1 MTSKGIGIE
10 EQRIGIA
17 LEEAALAGVLR
28 GGAATVLC
36 GANDRDDCAVLEI
49 GGEFD
54 LVIGS
59 DFVRGTGFFL
69 FAEHILSY
77 EDVGWFLA
85 AANISDIAAMGARQA
100 GLVVAIRWSTD
111 LTNDQWR
118 EIHKGISGAC
128 SAFGAPLL
136 GGDSGGYSHEV
147 LSATAIG
154 LVKKGKSLLRSNGK
168 SGDRLFLTGT
178 VGAAGAAVAYFT
190 RGRHQGLLVDAS
202 MENRLAN
209 AWRRVTPA
217 VQQGVWIAESGA
229 GRCAIDTS
237 DGLKAGL
244 LEIAKRSNV
253 DVVVSPAAI
262 PVDRAARAVAELMGL
277 GVLELAM
284 SDSVD
289 FRLLFTV
296 PDANVSV
303 VVQEFAQRGWEL
315 YEIGCLRE
323 PAGTPRV
330 VHNAS
335 GGEHE
340 IPGIPWEQ
348 SDVATVDR
356 LHRRGGG
363 GNEDGS
369 EHS

>member
-1 MTSKGIGIE
+1 MTRKGAGIE

-28 GGAATVLC
+28 GGAAPVLC

-69 FAEHILSY
+69 FSEGILSY

-85 AANISDIAAMGARQA
+85 AANISDVAAMGARQA
-100 GLVVAIRWSTD
+100 GLVVAVRWSMD
-111 LTNDQWR
+111 LTDDQWR
-118 EIHKGISGAC
+118 EIHRGISGAC

-136 GGDSGGYSHEV
+136 GGDSGSYSHQV
-147 LSATAIG
+147 LSAAAIG
-154 LVKKGKSLLRSNGK
+154 LVKKGRSLRRSNGRP
-168 SGDRLFLTGT
+168 GDRLFLTGT

-190 RGRHQGLLVDAS
+190 RGRHQGLLLDAS
-202 MENRLAN
+202 TEDRLAN

-217 VQQGVWIAESGA
+217 VEQGVWIAESGA

-253 DVVVSPAAI
+253 DIVVSPAAI
-262 PVDRAARAVAELMGL
+262 PVDRAARTVAEGMGV

-289 FRLLFTV
+289 FRLLFTA
-296 PDANVSV
+296 PAGNASIV
-303 VVQEFAQRGWEL
+303 VEEFAQRGWEL

-323 PAGTPRV
+323 PTGTPRV
-330 VHNAS
+330 VRNS
-335 GGEHE
+335 VGGEDD

-348 SDVATVDR
+348 SDIATVDR
-356 LHRRGGG
+356 LHRPGDGGG
-363 GNEDGS
+363 DG
-369 EHS
+369 EPERG